1 MRVGHAA
8 VVFTLSAVSVTG
20 FAAAQFQNPIQA
32 AKDAYKNAKQ
42 QSQQQKPGQTQ
53 NQQTA
58 PTQVA
63 SAASPS
69 AAGSAQSPGPS
80 PANLDIIG
88 IKPGTSMSDAMQALK
103 ADNPKMK
110 IRPVTFQHAEFKDS
124 ITVEVDGQD
133 VPATENDQVTHAT
146 ETVQLMFTPP
156 PSPPAVWAISRYYE
170 FATTQRPSTQTT
182 MDALRKKYGPETI
195 PPGTPIGEQTLTWIF
210 DPQGKPIT
218 AGGAQMNT
226 ACAST
231 LQMYVANSGMGAQ
244 TENINLV
251 GTNMPQWPQACTSM
265 IVLTARLQI
274 EQVAPNQYSTKV
286 LTVTLEDGGRY
297 MRALAQTKAVI
308 AAAAKA
314 QQDKQTNQMNQ
325 VGAPKL

>member
-1 MRVGHAA
+1 MRS
-8 VVFTLSAVSVTG
+8 TPVSVALILLAGTLQSLP
-20 FAAAQFQNPIQA
+20 ARAQIQNPIQA

-42 QSQQQKPGQTQ
+42 QSQPKAQPAQQQTQ
-53 NQQTA
+53 L
-58 PTQVA
+58 A
-63 SAASPS
+63 SAAAPS
-69 AAGSAQSPGPS
+69 AAAGAQSQGPAS
-80 PANLDIIG
+80 LDIIG
-88 IKPGTSMSDAMQALK
+88 IKLGASMNDALQAMK
-103 ADNPKMK
+103 VDNPKLK
-110 IRPVTFQHAEFKDS
+110 IRPITFQHAEFKDP

-156 PSPPAVWAISRYYE
+156 PSQPAVWAISRYYE
-170 FATTQRPSTQTT
+170 FATTQRPSTQTAL
-182 MDALRKKYGPETI
+182 DALRKKYGPETI
-195 PPGTPIGEQTLTWIF
+195 PYSQAGSQAITWIF
-210 DPQGKPIT
+210 DPQGKLIT

-251 GTNMPQWPQACTSM
+251 GTNMPQWPPQCTSM
-265 IVLTARLQI
+265 IVLTARLQT
-274 EQVAPNQYSTKV
+274 EQVAQNQYATKV

-297 MRALAQTKAVI
+297 MTALAQTKAVI
-308 AAAAKA
+308 AAAAKS